1 MKQKHSW
8 ILPILIFL
16 IIAGFLVVRS
26 TLKQRAYER
35 YQKEQKKAWDS
46 MISKEL
52 KDSIIEGKK
61 NNSLLLDPTVK

>member
-8 ILPILIFL
+8 ILLVLIFL

-35 YQKEQKKAWDS
+35 YQNEQKKTWDS

-61 NNSLLLDPTVK
+61 NNSLLY